1 MAEDIED
8 SVNAVYNEMLSELI
22 TSLYK
27 DRVRSLAQGKVI
39 ATKYN
44 EILKINEHLNT
55 QLILTQEQLS
65 HKTKELDKLK
75 KRQPKNAK
83 SKDISE

>member
-1 MAEDIED
+1 MSEEIEGR
-8 SVNAVYNEMLSELI
+8 VNIVYDEMLSELI

-27 DRVRSLAQGKVI
+27 DRVRALAQGKVI

-44 EILKINEHLNT
+44 EVLAINNRVNQ
-55 QLILTQEQLS
+55 QLIMTQEELS
-65 HKTKELDKLK
+65 HKTKELEKLK
-75 KRQPKNAK
+75 KRTPKNAK

>member
-1 MAEDIED
+1 MAEEIEGQ
-8 SVNAVYNEMLSELI
+8 VNAVYDGMLSELI

-27 DRVRSLAQGKVI
+27 DRVRALAQGKVI

-44 EILKINEHLNT
+44 EVLAINNRLNE
-55 QLILTQEQLS
+55 QLILTQEELS
-65 HKTKELDKLK
+65 HKTKELEKLK